1 MSFKKLE
8 GLTKDG
14 NPRTLFRATAINADQ
29 FKLLNEI
36 IAHFNGET
44 KLTRK
49 QCRDAHGVL
58 RGKKAAPY
66 FISKNV
72 ACKVKGAHGV
82 YNLGVLKLA
91 KGAITEVA
99 AVVEIP
105 VVAAPKPKK
114 ESRPKREAKAKR
126 ESKPVENTQP
136 KLHEAPTVDQ
146 TIAQMEAV
154 GITSAE

>member
-91 KGAITEVA
+91 KSDQVETTP
-99 AVVEIP
+99 AVVETP
-105 VVAAPKPKK
+105 VAAPKPKR
-114 ESRPKREAKAKR
+114 ESKPKREAKAKR
-126 ESKPVENTQP
+126 ESKPVNTEP
-136 KLHEAPTVDQ
+136 KLIEAPAVID
-146 TIAQMEAV
+146 EAV
-154 GITSAE
+154 GITPAE

>member
-1 MSFKKLE
+1 VSFKKLE

-36 IAHFNGET
+36 IAHFEGET

-72 ACKVKGAHGV
+72 ACKVKNAHGV

-91 KGAITEVA
+91 KSAEV
-99 AVVEIP
+99 VPVETP
-105 VVAAPKPKK
+105 VTPKPKK
-114 ESRPKREAKAKR
+114 ESKPKREAKAKR
-126 ESKPVENTQP
+126 ESVAVEILEP
-136 KLHEAPTVDQ
+136 KLIEGPADDK
-146 TIAQMEAV
+146 IIE
-154 GITSAE
+154 IS